1 MFLSTFGAMMGFAA
15 EMAGRREELY
25 RAMAEQAQDP
35 VLKDLFQVLAGEEGK
50 NRVLMVRARR
60 ENVTEMILE
69 PVAGLRPEAYEVDI
83 EVSQL
88 TEDVSLL
95 KAALMIEE
103 REKRF
108 FQDAS
113 SKVPLPEVARIFRKA
128 ALKKE
133 ENLRRLQGLGL
144 SQTLKQRT

>member
-1 MFLSTFGAMMGFAA
+1 MGFAA
-15 EMAGRREELY
+15 EMAGMGEEFY
-25 RAMAEQAQDP
+25 RAMAKQAQDSM
-35 VLKDLFQVLAGEEGK
+35 LKDLFQVLAGEEGK
-50 NRVLMVRARR
+50 NHALMVRARR

-69 PVAGLRPEAYEVDI
+69 PVAGLRPEVYGVDL

-95 KAALMIEE
+95 KAALMSEE
-103 REKRF
+103 RELRF

-113 SKVPLPEVARIFRKA
+113 SKVPLPEVARIFRKT

>member
-1 MFLSTFGAMMGFAA
+1 MSLTTFGAMMGFAA
-15 EMAGRREELY
+15 EMAGRGEELY
-25 RAMAEQAQDP
+25 RTLSERAQDP
-35 VLKDLFQVLAGEEGK
+35 ELKGLFRTLAGEEGK
-50 NRVLMVRARR
+50 NHALMVRARR

-69 PVAGLRPEAYEVDI
+69 PVAELRPEAYEVNL
-83 EVSQL
+83 EVSKL

-103 REKRF
+103 REMRF
-108 FQDAS
+108 FQDAA